1 MSSSP
6 KRSSLKTVFFWL
18 TFFVLALLVVATS
31 SLATRVYRVEGAQDL
46 EIVDASADPRDAGP
60 ETPRLTGPVLAHEGT
75 FALPSLH
82 DVSQSD
88 GLKRARFRIDLDR
101 YLARP
106 APCCEPRAGLP
117 MRGDSRI
124 PGTSLLISQALDGM
138 DVYLNG
144 VWVAGLPK
152 STAAARYKWYRPLQV
167 PLARS
172 LVRPDGNVLTVE
184 LPTWDRRV
192 LIAPIYIGDLDTLSY
207 IGELTLF
214 VGT

>member
-1 MSSSP
+1 MSSP
-6 KRSSLKTVFFWL
+6 RRSSLKTVFFWL
-18 TFFVLALLVVATS
+18 TFFILALLVVATS

-46 EIVDASADPRDAGP
+46 EIVEATSAARDAGP
-60 ETPRLTGPVLAHEGT
+60 EIPRLEGLILAHQGG
-75 FALPSLH
+75 FALPYFH
-82 DVSQSD
+82 DVSQSA

-106 APCCEPRAGLP
+106 APCCETPAGTP
-117 MRGDSRI
+117 FRQESRI

-152 STAAARYKWYRPLQV
+152 STADARYKWYRPLQV

-172 LVRPDGNVLTVE
+172 LVRPDGMC
-184 LPTWDRRV
+184 
-192 LIAPIYIGDLDTLSY
+192 
-207 IGELTLF
+207 
-214 VGT
+214 